1 MALLSNFTRI
11 RSIRRFGKI
20 SRVLV
25 QHGFGDVLDRMFNR
39 TDSSGDVPKPP
50 SGTMGSS
57 VLSPRRFRKVLEELG
72 PSFIKLGQLMSTR
85 ADVFPLEYIEELKKL
100 QDQVPPVPYEDILPL
115 VEAELGQPLDEMFYT
130 FTKEPT
136 AAASVAQVHRAE
148 LFTGEIVAVK
158 VIRPGIDKTVRDD
171 IRLMYYFAR
180 RFEKSF
186 ALGRVIGAVNI
197 VKEFERTI
205 FRELDLLIEA
215 GNMEKFA
222 SNFEND
228 DEILIPT
235 VHWDLTTKSILVMD
249 YVDGIKMD
257 DVDAIRD
264 SGIDPKDV
272 AMVGLRSFS
281 RQLMEFG
288 LFHADPHPANT
299 LVLRDGRVGLVDF
312 GIIGYLDEE
321 LMRQIAFVLLGYAEH
336 DYDMVMDA
344 LVDAGLVDEDRV
356 DLRSFR
362 ADLKDISEPFYG
374 RQLQNISVRDVY
386 DQIMHLIYK
395 YRIRLPR
402 NLLLLLKTFI
412 QTESLGKILGSD
424 ASLLEVTRPYARRLL
439 QKGYDAQ
446 KLFRNLGSEARGIA
460 GQMRLMPRY
469 VHDIFRRTAEG
480 RHRMELRHTGLETF
494 PGKMEKA
501 VNRLIVG
508 IVIAASTIAGALVLN
523 VSHSIFAVPVH
534 ALGITTVPLIA
545 ILGVTGYCIATI
557 LGIWLIISIFR
568 SGKL

>member
-1 MALLSNFTRI
+1 
-11 RSIRRFGKI
+11 
-20 SRVLV
+20 
-25 QHGFGDVLDRMFNR
+25 
-39 TDSSGDVPKPP
+39 
-50 SGTMGSS
+50 
-57 VLSPRRFRKVLEELG
+57 
-72 PSFIKLGQLMSTR
+72 
-85 ADVFPLEYIEELKKL
+85 
-100 QDQVPPVPYEDILPL
+100 
-115 VEAELGQPLDEMFYT
+115 VETELGQSLDELFYT
-130 FTKEPT
+130 FTREPI

-222 SNFEND
+222 ANFEND

-249 YVDGIKMD
+249 FIDGTRMD
-257 DVDAIRD
+257 DVEAIRE

-299 LVLRDGRVGLVDF
+299 LVLKDGRVGLVDF

-321 LMRQIAFVLLGYAEH
+321 VMRQIAFVLLGYAEH
-336 DYDMVMDA
+336 DYDMVMEA
-344 LVDAGLVDEDRV
+344 LLDAGLIDEDRV
-356 DLRSFR
+356 DVRSFR
-362 ADLKDISEPFYG
+362 ADLKDMSEPFYG
-374 RQLQNISVRDVY
+374 RRLQNVSVRDVY
-386 DQIMHLIYK
+386 DQIMQLIYK

-412 QTESLGKILGSD
+412 QTEALGKILGSD

-460 GQMRLMPRY
+460 GQMRMMPRF

-480 RHRMELRHTGLETF
+480 RHRMELKHTGLETV

-508 IVIAASTIAGALVLN
+508 IVIAASTIAAALVLN
-523 VSHSIFAVPVH
+523 VSHSIFAVPVY

-545 ILGVTGYCIATI
+545 VLGVTGYCIATI